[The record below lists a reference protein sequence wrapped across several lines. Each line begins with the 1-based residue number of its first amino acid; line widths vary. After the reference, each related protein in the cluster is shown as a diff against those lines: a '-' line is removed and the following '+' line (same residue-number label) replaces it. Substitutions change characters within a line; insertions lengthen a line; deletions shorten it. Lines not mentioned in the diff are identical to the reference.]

1 MQNSGDRIIQHLR
14 TVAFERASRSANPEL
29 ARRVDAIK
37 HFQHARFE
45 QSYAKLLADPRY
57 GRAARFFL
65 DDLYGPRDFAD
76 RDRQFER
83 VVPALV
89 RLFSRDI
96 VTTVCELAELHAL
109 SEGLDST
116 MARQLD
122 GLPLKWPSYTRAWQA
137 TGAAP
142 SRYRQITLLQ
152 DIGLAL
158 DRYTRKPLLRHSLSL
173 MRKPA
178 RLAGIGD
185 LQAFLEKGFDT
196 FAAMRGATT
205 FLNVIVEHETVLAQ
219 RLFGIDVRTMPDAYP
234 GELP

>member
-14 TVAFERASRSANPEL
+14 TVAFERLRRSADPEL
-29 ARRVDAIK
+29 ARRVDAVK
-37 HFQHARFE
+37 RFQHARFQ

-57 GRAARFFL
+57 GRAALFFL

-96 VTTVCELAELHAL
+96 VTTVGELAELHAL
-109 SEGLDST
+109 SETLDST
-116 MARQLD
+116 MASLLD
-122 GLPLKWPSYTRAWQA
+122 ALPLHWPGYARAWQA

-142 SRYRQITLLQ
+142 SRYRQIKLLQ

-196 FAAMRGATT
+196 FAAMQGAAT
-205 FLNVIVEHETVLAQ
+205 FLNVIVEHETALAR
-219 RLFGIDVRTMPDAYP
+219 RLFEINASAMPDAYP